1 MRVFPSFL
9 LSVAS
14 LCTGMASAKTSHPSI
29 PQLSDTLFEFTTEY
43 CYSCHNEDDLKG
55 RLDFDALPL
64 KLDEQAHFNRWV
76 KVHDR
81 LEAGEMP
88 PKEESHRPNDDA
100 VDALLESLKT
110 ALHEHDSERVS
121 TAGRAVQRRLNRYE
135 YENALRDIFDA
146 PWLQIKDQLPEDGEV
161 EHFNKVGTALDVS
174 HVHMARYM
182 EAAKHSIRQVL
193 GAQYDYRPAEAVRI
207 YAREQR
213 NLTRSMIPRLRN
225 AFPHRATYPVL
236 GLLTPQPEI
245 RGGGAPFTVGPKDP
259 QLRELEG
266 VGWTASNYVTGFS
279 SRWDSFRFP
288 VVGKYRIRFNGFTQV
303 VGPGGASNFLPDD
316 PRYPAEPDPQYPHF
330 DKLYPGEHDEPIT
343 VYTSGGTLNRRLGSF
358 DLTPEPQTHEIGEVW
373 VLPNEM
379 LVTDATRLFRSRP
392 GWVGNPLM
400 SDLGVPAVVF
410 RWMEIEGPITDSP
423 VSKGYQLLFGDLPMK
438 QTTGEQTGLSIP
450 TLGSDNKF
458 EDIFVE
464 IVTKDPRRDAESLL
478 RLFLDRV
485 YPREIEETDVSRFL
499 NLYDERRNAG
509 LSFGEA
515 MVVCYT
521 AVLASPSFVFLDEEP
536 GRLSNEA
543 LATRLA
549 LFLWNSTPDETLL
562 AEAAE
567 GKLKSKR
574 GLRELVDRMLNHEKA
589 SRFREAF
596 LDYWLDLR
604 KIHDSTPSTTLYN
617 DYYLDDALV
626 EAAVDETL
634 LTFDEMLREDLPVS
648 TMVDA
653 DFTYLNERLA
663 EHYGIPE
670 VKGALMRRVD
680 LKPTNVRGG
689 LLTQASILKVTANG
703 TTTSP
708 VLRGAW
714 IVERIMGIKIPPPPP
729 VDAVEPDIRG
739 AVTIRQQL
747 EKHSS
752 NQSCASCHQK
762 MDPPG
767 FALESFDVMGGWRD
781 NYRAVDEKKNPVEGI
796 GKNGLYFQYHYGLPV
811 DSAGELPD
819 GREFQDIREF
829 KRLVREEHD
838 LLASNLIDKF
848 IIYGT
853 GAPVR
858 FSDRDEVEQILD
870 RVRDKG
876 YGFRTII
883 HEVIQSDLFRNK

>member
-1 MRVFPSFL
+1 MKVIRCFL
-9 LSVAS
+9 LSVVP
-14 LCTGMASAKTSHPSI
+14 LWTGIAAAKTPQPSNAPI
-29 PQLSDTLFEFTTEY
+29 SDTLFEFTTEY

-64 KLDEQAHFNRWV
+64 KFDEKAHFDQWV

-81 LEAGEMP
+81 LKVGEMP
-88 PKEESHRPNDDA
+88 PKDETHRPSDDA
-100 VDALLESLKT
+100 LGEILETLKSALYK
-110 ALHEHDSERVS
+110 HDHERVS
-121 TAGRAVQRRLNRYE
+121 KAGRAVQRRLNRYE
-135 YENALRDIFDA
+135 YENALRDIFDT

-193 GAQYDYRPAEAVRI
+193 GAQFDYKPAEKVRI
-207 YAREQR
+207 YAREQG

-245 RGGGAPFTVGPKDP
+245 RGGGVPFTVGPKDP

-266 VGWTASNYVTGFS
+266 VGWTASHYVAFS

-288 VVGKYRIRFNGFTQV
+288 VAGKYRIRFNGFSQV

-316 PRYPAEPDPQYPHF
+316 PRYPAKPDPQYPHF
-330 DKLYPGEHDEPIT
+330 DKLYPGERDEPIS
-343 VYTSGGTLNRRLGSF
+343 VYTSGSTLNRRLGSF
-358 DLTPEPQTHEIGEVW
+358 DLSPQPQTHEIGEVW
-373 VLPNEM
+373 LLPNEM

-410 RWMEIEGPITDSP
+410 RWIEIEGPINDTD
-423 VSKGYQLLFGDLPMK
+423 VSKGYRLLFGDLPMREV
-438 QTTGEQTGLSIP
+438 TGRETGLSIP
-450 TLGSDNKF
+450 TLGSNNKF
-458 EDIFVE
+458 EEIFVE
-464 IVTKDPRRDAESLL
+464 IVTENPRADAESLL
-478 RLFLDRV
+478 RSFLHRA
-485 YPREIEETDVSRFL
+485 YPRTIQENDVFRFM
-499 NLYDERRNAG
+499 NLYKERRNAG

-521 AVLASPSFVFLDEEP
+521 AILASPSFVFLNEQP
-536 GRLSNEA
+536 GRLSDEA

-549 LFLWNSTPDETLL
+549 LFLWNSSPDESLRTEVK
-562 AEAAE
+562 A
-567 GKLKSKR
+567 GKLGSKR
-574 GLRELVDRMLNHEKA
+574 GLRDLTDRMLNHEKA

-634 LTFDEMLREDLPVS
+634 LTFEEMIAENLPVS
-648 TMVDA
+648 TVVDA
-653 DFTYLNERLA
+653 DFTFLNERLA
-663 EHYGIPE
+663 VHYGIPN
-670 VKGALMRRVD
+670 VMGVPMRKVTLPPD
-680 LKPTNVRGG
+680 NVRGG

-752 NQSCASCHQK
+752 SQSCAACHQK

-781 NYRAVDEKKNPVEGI
+781 RYRAADETKTPVEGI
-796 GKNGLYFQYHYGLPV
+796 GKNGLNFQYHHGLPV
-811 DSAGELPD
+811 DSAGKLPD
-819 GREFQDIREF
+819 GREFQDIKEF
-829 KRLVREEHD
+829 KRLVVEEHD
-838 LLASNLIDKF
+838 LLAKNLMHKF
-848 IIYGT
+848 VIYGT
-853 GAPVR
+853 GAPVG
-858 FSDRDEVEQILD
+858 FSDRDEVERILE
-870 RVRDKG
+870 RVKEKG
-876 YGFRTII
+876 YGIRTII